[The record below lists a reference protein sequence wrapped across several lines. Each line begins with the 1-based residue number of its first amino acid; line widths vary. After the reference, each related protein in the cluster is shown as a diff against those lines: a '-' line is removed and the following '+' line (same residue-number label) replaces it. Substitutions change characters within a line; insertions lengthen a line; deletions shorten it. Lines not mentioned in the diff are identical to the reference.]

1 MNIIGLSAF
10 YHDSSCCLLR
20 DGKLIAAA
28 AEERFSRLKHDA
40 RLPAQAFRYC
50 LKAGG
55 LGISDLDCVA
65 YYENPDQ
72 KRSRQLWQ
80 AEQPGNPKAAYLF
93 ETFPVEQSIRECL
106 GYGGPILFF
115 DHHLSHAASSF
126 YYSGFEQAALL
137 TVDGVGEWATTS
149 YGLGTGGKIE
159 LFEKVHFPH
168 SLGLLYATLTAYL
181 GFRVNDGE
189 YKVMGLAP
197 YGQPRFVKQIR
208 SLFELGKDGSFKL
221 HLPFFDFVSG
231 QSMYTPLLCDL
242 LGELPRQAGAPLRPF
257 HLDLARSIQLV
268 LEEVLLEKTNWLAHQ
283 TGASDLC
290 MAGGVALN
298 CVANG
303 RVLRE
308 SPFKRLFVQPAAGDD
323 GACLGAAAL
332 AWMELSNM
340 QPGSVDPLQHVY
352 LGPSFSSPE
361 LRQFIQATGL
371 PFLDFSDDEKA
382 LLEAVSD
389 RLVQYKVIGWFQGAM
404 EFGPRALGA
413 RSILANPM
421 DTAIRERVNRMVKKR
436 ESFRPFAPS
445 VLEQYAADYFDL
457 QQPSP
462 YMLLT
467 CQVKPALELPG
478 ITHVDGSARPQTVNA
493 QQNPRY
499 AALLE
504 SFYARTG
511 CPVLLNTSFNVKD
524 EPIVCSPI
532 DALSCMIKAG
542 LDCLI
547 LGDFLIDKE
556 AIPSYLP
563 GLIQQWQDEGN
574 TRFKKRENPLE
585 HNLYSFV

>member
-10 YHDSSCCLLR
+10 YHDSSSCLLR

-40 RLPAQAFRYC
+40 RLPVQAFRYC
-50 LKAGG
+50 LQAGG
-55 LGISDLDCVA
+55 LDITDLDCIA
-65 YYENPDQ
+65 YYENPDR

-80 AEQPGNPKAAYLF
+80 AQYNPNPTYLF

-106 GYGGPILFF
+106 GYEGPVLFF
-115 DHHLSHAASSF
+115 DHHLSHAASAF

-137 TVDGVGEWATTS
+137 TVDGVGEWASTT
-149 YGLGTGGKIE
+149 YGLGADNKID
-159 LFEKVHFPH
+159 LFEQVHFPH
-168 SLGLLYATLTAYL
+168 SLGLLYATITAYL

-197 YGQPRFVKQIR
+197 YGQPRFVAQIR
-208 SLFELGKDGSFKL
+208 SLLELGEGGSFNL
-221 HLPFFDFVSG
+221 QLPFFDFISG
-231 QSMYTPLLCDL
+231 QSMYTPLLQDL
-242 LGELPRQAGAPLRPF
+242 LGEAPRQAGSPLKPF

-268 LEEVLLEKTNWLAHQ
+268 LEEVLLEKTNWLAHR

-303 RVLRE
+303 RILRE
-308 SPFKRLFVQPAAGDD
+308 GAFKRLFVQPASGDD

-332 AWMELSNM
+332 AWMELSK
-340 QPGSVDPLQHVY
+340 PKSVVIEPLQHVY
-352 LGPSFSSPE
+352 LGPAYTQDE
-361 LRQFIQATGL
+361 VKQLLQATGL
-371 PFLDFSDDEKA
+371 HFLDFSRDEKA

-389 RLVQYKVIGWFQGAM
+389 RLIQHKVIGWFQGAM

-421 DTAIRERVNRMVKKR
+421 DTGIRDRVNLMVKKR

-445 VLEQYAADYFDL
+445 VLEHHAVDFFDL
-457 QQPSP
+457 EQPSP

-467 CQVKPALELPG
+467 CQVKPSLNLPG

-524 EPIVCSPI
+524 EPIVCSPV
-532 DALSCMIKAG
+532 DALCCMIKAG
-542 LDCLI
+542 LDTLV
-547 LGDFLIDKE
+547 LGDFLIDKTD
-556 AIPSYLP
+556 IPDYLP
-563 GLIQQWQDEGN
+563 GLIQQWQDEGGAG
-574 TRFKKRENPLE
+574 FKKRENPLE

>member
-20 DGKLIAAA
+20 NGKLIAAA

-40 RLPAQAFRYC
+40 RLPVQAFRYC
-50 LKAGG
+50 LHAGG
-55 LGISDLDCVA
+55 LKITDVDCIA
-65 YYENPDQ
+65 YYENPVE

-80 AEQPGNPKAAYLF
+80 AQYQENSHAAYLF

-106 GYGGPILFF
+106 GYEGPILFF
-115 DHHLSHAASSF
+115 DHHLSHTASAF

-149 YGLGTGGKIE
+149 YGLGSGNKID
-159 LFEKVHFPH
+159 LFEQVHFPH
-168 SLGLLYATLTAYL
+168 SLGLLYAALTAYL

-197 YGQPRFVKQIR
+197 YGQPRFVQQIR
-208 SLFELGKDGSFKL
+208 NLLELGEGGSFKL
-221 HLPFFDFVSG
+221 NMPFFDFISG
-231 QSMYTPLLCDL
+231 QSMYTPLLGDL
-242 LGELPRQAGAPLRPF
+242 LGESPRQAGAPLRGF
-257 HLDLARSIQLV
+257 DLDLAKSIQVV
-268 LEEVLLEKTNWLAHQ
+268 LEEVLLEKTHWLAHK

-303 RVLRE
+303 RILRE
-308 SPFKRLFVQPAAGDD
+308 GSFKRLFIQPAAGDD

-332 AWMELSNM
+332 AWVELSK
-340 QPGSVDPLQHVY
+340 PKPKPVDPLQHVY
-352 LGPSFSSPE
+352 LGPAYTNLE
-361 LRQFIQATGL
+361 IRQFLQATGL
-371 PFLDFSDDEKA
+371 PFLDFSNHEKV
-382 LLEAVSD
+382 LLKAVVQ
-389 RLVQYKVIGWFQGAM
+389 RLTQYKVVGWFQGAM

-421 DTAIRERVNRMVKKR
+421 DAEIRKRLNRMVKKR

-445 VLEQYAADYFDL
+445 ILEEHAAECFDL

-462 YMLLT
+462 YMLMT
-467 CQVKPALELPG
+467 CQVNPTIQLPG

-504 SFYARTG
+504 SFYAETA

-542 LDCLI
+542 LDTLV
-547 LGDFLIDKE
+547 LGDYLLDKT

-563 GLIQQWQDEGN
+563 ALIQQWQDEGSAW
-574 TRFKKRENPLE
+574 FKKRENPLE

>member
-40 RLPAQAFRYC
+40 RLPVQAFRYC
-50 LKAGG
+50 LQAGG
-55 LGISDLDCVA
+55 LDIMDIDCIA

-80 AEQPGNPKAAYLF
+80 AEQQGNPNTAYLF

-106 GYGGPILFF
+106 GYEGPILFF

-137 TVDGVGEWATTS
+137 TVDGVGEWVTTS
-149 YGLGTGGKIE
+149 YGLGTGNKIE

-168 SLGLLYATLTAYL
+168 SLGLLYATITAYL

-197 YGQPRFVKQIR
+197 YGQPRFVEQIR
-208 SLFELGKDGSFKL
+208 SLLELGEGGSFKL
-221 HLPFFDFVSG
+221 QLPFFDFISG
-231 QSMYTPLLCDL
+231 QRMYTPLLQDL
-242 LGELPRQAGAPLRPF
+242 LGEAPHQAGAPLRPF
-257 HLDLARSIQLV
+257 HLDLARSIQLI
-268 LEEVLLEKTNWLAHQ
+268 LEEVLLEKNHWLAQQ

-303 RVLRE
+303 RILRE
-308 SPFKRLFVQPAAGDD
+308 GPFKRLFVQPASGDD

-332 AWMELSNM
+332 AWMELSNT
-340 QPGSVDPLQHVY
+340 QSGSVEPLQHVY
-352 LGPSFSSPE
+352 LGPAYTQDE
-361 LRQFIQATGL
+361 IKQLLQATGL
-371 PFLDFSDDEKA
+371 HFLDFSRDEKA

-389 RLVQYKVIGWFQGAM
+389 RLVQHKVIGWFQGAM

-413 RSILANPM
+413 RSILANPI
-421 DTAIRERVNRMVKKR
+421 DAGIRDRVNLMVKKR

-445 VLEQYAADYFDL
+445 VLEHHAIDFFDL
-457 QQPSP
+457 EQPSP

-467 CQVKPALELPG
+467 CQVKPSLNLPG

-511 CPVLLNTSFNVKD
+511 CPVLLNTSFNIKD

-532 DALSCMIKAG
+532 DALCCMIKAG
-542 LDCLI
+542 LDTLV
-547 LGDFLIDKE
+547 LGDYLIDK
-556 AIPSYLP
+556 ADIPSYLP
-563 GLIQQWQDEGN
+563 GLIQQWQDEGG
-574 TRFKKRENPLE
+574 TGFQKRENPLE